1 MAHFDYY
8 LTADTKEAIL
18 ADLRSKGFEWYDTD
32 DMGNRTGTRD
42 PKRMEVA
49 SVRGVGSCIYLE
61 HLVETPAVIDP
72 DTGKVITPAVFDT
85 LFHANARM
93 RVETTFDTAMP
104 QPPTT
109 PANVWL

>member
-8 LTADTKEAIL
+8 LTADTKDAII

-42 PKRMEVA
+42 PKRMEVV

-61 HLVETPAVIDP
+61 HLIETPAVIDP

-85 LFHANARM
+85 LLSLIHI
-93 RVETTFDTAMP
+93 
-104 QPPTT
+104 
-109 PANVWL
+109 

>member
-32 DMGNRTGTRD
+32 DMGNPTGTRD

-61 HLVETPAVIDP
+61 HLIETPAVID
-72 DTGKVITPAVFDT
+72 DEGNVVTPPTFT
-85 LFHANARM
+85 TTFHANARM
-93 RVETTFDTAMP
+93 RQETAFTTAMD
-104 QPPTT
+104 QSPTT

>member
-32 DMGNRTGTRD
+32 EVGTPTGTRD

-49 SVRGVGSCIYLE
+49 SVRGVGSSIYLE
-61 HLVETPAVIDP
+61 HLIETPAVID
-72 DTGKVITPAVFDT
+72 DEGNVVTPPTFT
-85 LFHANARM
+85 TTFHANARM
-93 RVETTFDTAMP
+93 RVETTFATAMDP
-104 QPPTT
+104 SPTT

>member
-32 DMGNRTGTRD
+32 DMGSPTGTRD
-42 PKRMEVA
+42 PNRMEVA

-61 HLVETPAVIDP
+61 HLVETPAVID
-72 DTGKVITPAVFDT
+72 DEGNVVTPPTFT
-85 LFHANARM
+85 TTFHANARM
-93 RVETTFDTAMP
+93 REETTFATAMDP
-104 QPPTT
+104 SPTT
-109 PANVWL
+109 PSNVWL